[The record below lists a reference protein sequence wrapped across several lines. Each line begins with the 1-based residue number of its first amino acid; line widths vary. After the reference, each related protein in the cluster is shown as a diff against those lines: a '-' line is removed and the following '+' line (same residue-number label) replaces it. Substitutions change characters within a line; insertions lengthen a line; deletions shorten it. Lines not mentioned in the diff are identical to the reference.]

1 MTKPIRPA
9 LILAALA
16 ASAAMLAGSSAGAK
30 SGAPAGCTGTASAVW
45 LNVKVDGVRNASG
58 QIAITLYADDSGKF
72 LAKGGALAVGRVKAV
87 SGTTRGCIFVPAT
100 GTYAVAIYHDE
111 NANEKLD
118 RKGVLPAEGYGFTNN
133 PSTMMGLPS
142 FRAVRLNV
150 PKSGLTTQIKL
161 TYP

>member
-1 MTKPIRPA
+1 MTKSARPA

-16 ASAAMLAGSSAGAK
+16 ASAALFAGGPAGAK

-45 LNVKVDGVRNASG
+45 LNVKVEGVRNASG

-87 SGTTRGCIFVPAT
+87 SGTTRGCIFLPST

-118 RKGVLPAEGYGFTNN
+118 RKGIMPAEGYGFTNN
-133 PSTMMGLPS
+133 PSTMVGLPS
-142 FRAVRLNV
+142 FRSVRLNV

>member
-1 MTKPIRPA
+1 MIRPSR
-9 LILAALA
+9 LILTTAALA
-16 ASAAMLAGSSAGAK
+16 AGAALLASGSAGAK
-30 SGAPAGCTGTASAVW
+30 SGAPAGCTGDASAVW
-45 LNVKVDGVRNASG
+45 LNVKIDGVRNANG
-58 QIAITLYADDSGKF
+58 QMAITLYADDSGKF
-72 LAKGGALAVGRVKAV
+72 LAKGGALTVGRVKAV
-87 SGTTRGCIFVPAT
+87 SGTTRGCIFLPST

-133 PSTMMGLPS
+133 PSTMMGLPA

-150 PKSGLTTQIKL
+150 PKAGLTTQIKL

>member
-1 MTKPIRPA
+1 MSTFTRSS
-9 LILAALA
+9 LAVAVIA
-16 ASAAMLAGSSAGAK
+16 AGAAVLLGSPARAK
-30 SGAPAGCTGTASAVW
+30 GTAPRGCTGTPSETW
-45 LNVKVDGVRNASG
+45 LNVAVSGVRNASG

-87 SGTTRGCIFVPAT
+87 AVTTRGCIFLPST
-100 GTYAVAIYHDE
+100 GTFAVAIYHDE

-118 RKGVLPAEGYGFTNN
+118 RNGILPAEGYGFTNN
-133 PSTMMGLPS
+133 PSTMAGLPS
-142 FRAVRLNV
+142 FRSVRLGV

>member
-1 MTKPIRPA
+1 MTTFTRSSLA
-9 LILAALA
+9 VATLAAGA
-16 ASAAMLAGSSAGAK
+16 AVLLGSAAGAR
-30 SGAPAGCTGTASAVW
+30 GTAPRGCTGIPSETW
-45 LNVKVDGVRNASG
+45 LNVTVSGVRNASG